1 MSIFDIPCAPGGA
14 SAWTQSTSLDGED
27 FVLRFDWNQR
37 MGRWTLTLSTGTGTV
52 LRAGMVLVVNTRLLR
67 GLVTTGRPAGE
78 LTVVDTLGRGD
89 ADPGFAD
96 LGDRFRLAYLD
107 AEEMRRVDA
116 AV

>member
-1 MSIFDIPCAPGGA
+1 MAAFAVPCAPGGA
-14 SAWTQSTSLDGED
+14 SHWTQTTALDGVD
-27 FVLRFDWNQR
+27 FVLTFDWNQR
-37 MGRWTLTLSTGTGTV
+37 MGRWTLTLADAGGTV

-67 GLVTTGRPAGE
+67 GLVTPGRPAGE

-96 LGDRFRLAYLD
+96 LGARFQLAYLD
-107 AEEMRRVDA
+107 AEEMRRIDA